1 MTSIAIV
8 LAAAIAIIVTRRTAA
23 RGHSREQ
30 FADHMRPAM
39 TAFLETQRMRK
50 EESKHP
56 SLHVRIFDCLRAS
69 GHEMPTDAAVK
80 HYAAVARRHAMNDQQ
95 ICAKILRHATL

>member
-1 MTSIAIV
+1 MTAIAIV
-8 LAAAIAIIVTRRTAA
+8 LAVAIAIIVTRRTAA

-39 TAFLETQRMRK
+39 TAFLETQRLRK
-50 EESKHP
+50 EEKTHP

-80 HYAAVARRHAMNDQQ
+80 HYASIARRHSMNDQE
-95 ICAKILRHATL
+95 ICAKILRDAAL